1 MNFFYYIIIFIIYF
15 IGISSNN
22 SDDNPYSWS
31 EIPFHPFTERY
42 KDAPICQTNMQILP
56 AQNLVIF
63 DMMNYY
69 LKKIFFKFKKIL
81 IYNNFFSCF

>member
-1 MNFFYYIIIFIIYF
+1 MFQYEFFYIIFIIYF

-22 SDDNPYSWS
+22 SDDHPYSWS

-63 DMMNYY
+63 DMINYY
-69 LKKIFFKFKKIL
+69 LKKIFKIEKN
-81 IYNNFFSCF
+81 INI

>member
-1 MNFFYYIIIFIIYF
+1 MFQYEFFYIIFIIYF

-31 EIPFHPFTERY
+31 ETPFHPFTERY

-63 DMMNYY
+63 NMMNYY
-69 LKKIFFKFKKIL
+69 LKKSFKIEKNIN
-81 IYNNFFSCF
+81 I